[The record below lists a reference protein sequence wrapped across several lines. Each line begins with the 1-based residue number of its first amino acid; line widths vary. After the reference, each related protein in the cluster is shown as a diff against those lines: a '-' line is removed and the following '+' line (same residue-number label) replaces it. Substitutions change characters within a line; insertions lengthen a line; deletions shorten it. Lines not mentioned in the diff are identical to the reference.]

1 MFHRVQSIWT
11 VFAPATLLC
20 LVLAGR
26 HRFVS
31 IRMLPREE

>member
-1 MFHRVQSIWT
+1 MFHRIQSTWT
-11 VFAPATLLC
+11 VFALATLLF